1 MMRYRPLLD
10 TRAVRVGRFD
20 HPGKHEHQD
29 PPEEFSGE
37 YSISRVER
45 GSFAVAVGRK
55 RWLLEPGDLFLNYP
69 GMVYRCEHLETIPT
83 DVCMAI
89 AYGPPSAELEQAP
102 QFIRMARVLPVIP
115 ASNRINYLFL
125 RAASGAHEPM
135 AAEEA
140 AYAIIGEI
148 HPGHTRGRRRY
159 RTQKLSWYAERV
171 DAVRTRL
178 DSGYATEHRLTE
190 LARSA
195 SMSPYH
201 FARVFRELVG
211 MPPHAYLC
219 LVRLEQAARRLRE
232 GASVTEACYGSGFQ
246 NLSHFSRRFYSHF
259 GVRASQYNRR
269 GRQV

>member
-10 TRAVRVGRFD
+10 TTAVRVGRFD
-20 HPGKHEHQD
+20 HPGKHEHRD

-55 RWLLEPGDLFLNYP
+55 RWMLNPGDLFLNYP

-83 DVCMAI
+83 DVCVAI
-89 AYGPPSAELEQAP
+89 AYGPLSAELEQAV
-102 QFIRMARVLPVIP
+102 QLMQVARVLPVIP
-115 ASNRINYLFL
+115 ASNRISYLFL
-125 RAASGAHEPM
+125 RAASGVHEPM

-140 AYAIIGEI
+140 AYAVMGEI
-148 HPGHTRGRRRY
+148 HPDRALERRRY

-171 DAVRTRL
+171 DGTRQRI
-178 DSGYATEHRLTE
+178 DRGYATEHRLVD

-195 SMSPYH
+195 RMSPYH

-219 LVRLEQAARRLRE
+219 RVRLEHAARLLRE
-232 GASVTEACYGSGFQ
+232 GASVTEACFGSGFQ
-246 NLSHFSRRFYSHF
+246 NLSHFSRRFYLHF
-259 GVRASQYNRR
+259 GVRASQYNLRAR
-269 GRQV
+269 K